1 MNNTESVVGPM
12 NSSKNKLNSKII
24 LIFHP
29 NPNAYKKK
37 WEKKKWKNIVF
48 LGAKKFSF
56 SIRKP
61 FGVTHKMLVKS
72 FDQNNS

>member
-1 MNNTESVVGPM
+1 MHTKRSER
-12 NSSKNKLNSKII
+12 
-24 LIFHP
+24 
-29 NPNAYKKK
+29 KKK
-37 WEKKKWKNIVF
+37 WRNIVF